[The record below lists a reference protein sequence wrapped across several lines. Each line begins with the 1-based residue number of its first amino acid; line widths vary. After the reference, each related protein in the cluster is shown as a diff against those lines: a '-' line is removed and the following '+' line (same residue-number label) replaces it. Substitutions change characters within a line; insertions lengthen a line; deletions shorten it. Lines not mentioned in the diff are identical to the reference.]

1 MCNSERVPTLLFLY
15 TSDWSPNWV
24 SSCRHIERG
33 DLRDVLRCF
42 KKFVCLRAVCF
53 DKILSLHLFFAMSA
67 SAFSYSMP
75 VDTLEL
81 RPFAGLTPTF
91 SLSPTSDVDIE
102 DISLLVF
109 TILDWFCKLAYL
121 LLNTSGRERLCVVWH
136 CHHRSRVG
144 AQNMFTSK
152 HMNRFMV
159 SLAIVVIVIVLD
171 SSNSTYGAL
180 LRPTMNICCLFVER
194 RNLYNMFCS
203 CRVLSSRATE
213 DEDPHASHR
222 CWVAFVPY
230 GAQRVRKDNDDR
242 RNGYVVI

>member
-67 SAFSYSMP
+67 SAFLYSMP

-81 RPFAGLTPTF
+81 RPFGGLTPNF
-91 SLSPTSDVDIE
+91 SLSPASDVDIE

-109 TILDWFCKLAYL
+109 TILDWFCELAYL
-121 LLNTSGRERLCVVWH
+121 LLSTSGRERHCVVWH

-144 AQNMFTSK
+144 AQDMFTSK
-152 HMNRFMV
+152 HMKRFMV
-159 SLAIVVIVIVLD
+159 SLAIVVIIIVLV
-171 SSNSTYGAL
+171 SSNPTYGAL
-180 LRPTMNICCLFVER
+180 LRPAMNICC
-194 RNLYNMFCS
+194 
-203 CRVLSSRATE
+203 
-213 DEDPHASHR
+213 
-222 CWVAFVPY
+222 
-230 GAQRVRKDNDDR
+230 
-242 RNGYVVI
+242 